1 MQRFLVTI
9 LFTCFYSIG
18 YGQKTFPYNIQQR
31 PLPVGGN
38 FEKLLPKK
46 VGLFSRIAI
55 KEPTPGLDGEAVYQ
69 NGKDEVFMLFSL
81 SADRKDQEET
91 MQTIFTETKENAIGE
106 QRQTSLKAGPMYI
119 HLIGKGIAFFAWTR
133 GLYCFSADSKG
144 GNPAVLKNFMEKFPY

>member
-1 MQRFLVTI
+1 MQRFLVTL
-9 LFTCFYSIG
+9 LFSCFCIVSF
-18 YGQKTFPYNIQQR
+18 GQKTFPYNIHQR
-31 PLPVGGN
+31 PLPVGEH

-46 VGLFSRIAI
+46 VGLFSRITI
-55 KEPTPGLDGEAVYQ
+55 KEPAPGFDGEAVYQ

-81 SADRKDQEET
+81 SADRKDQKET

-106 QRQTSLKAGPMYI
+106 QRQTSLKTDPMYI

-144 GNPAVLKNFMEKFPY
+144 GDPTALKIFMEKFPY